1 MEIIAAYGT
10 VFVILAIIFGLYM
23 TWGIG
28 ANDLANAM
36 GTSVGAGAVTIKQA
50 ICIAIIF
57 EFSGAVLAGGHV
69 TSTIRKGI
77 IDPTSIV
84 DSPEILVYG
93 MLASLLAA
101 AFWLMVASWKGWPV
115 STTHSIIG
123 ALIGFAIVGI
133 GPDAV
138 KWTKVGSIVGSWV
151 VSPVVG
157 GTISFLL
164 VMSTRKLIFDTEDP
178 LKNAKRYAPCYVFL
192 VGFVISLV
200 TMFKGLK
207 HLKVDLSVP
216 QSFGVAVIIGLIT
229 AGIGWYF
236 IRRIEADRDADR
248 DFHFASVERVFA
260 PMMLFTACAMAF
272 AHGSNDVANGI
283 GPLAAVVSIVAS
295 GGEVMQESELPIWIL
310 LLGGAGI
317 VLGLITLGY
326 RVMLTVGR
334 KITELTP
341 SRGFCAELAAATT
354 VVIASRT
361 GLPVSTTHILVGSVL
376 GVGLA
381 RGIGALDLRV
391 VFNIIVS
398 WLVTLPAGA
407 MTVGA
412 LAGQPEVNLGIIPG
426 WGGTQ
431 RLPLVVGKA
440 KALDM
445 MLFSK
450 KIGAQEAL
458 DVGLVNQVS
467 TPENLMAD
475 VFEFAGK
482 LAQRPPIAV
491 SCVLKAIAAGSY
503 EGLDQGLRIEN
514 EGSKTVSQS
523 NDCIEGFTAFL
534 EKREPVFKGE

>member
-1 MEIIAAYGT
+1 MDIIAAYGT
-10 VFVILAIIFGLYM
+10 IFVILAIVFGLYM

-50 ICIAIIF
+50 ICIAIVF
-57 EFSGAVLAGGHV
+57 EFAGAVIAGGHV

-77 IDPTSIV
+77 IDPSGIV
-84 DSPEILVYG
+84 NAPEILVYG
-93 MLASLLAA
+93 MLAALLAA
-101 AFWLMVASWKGWPV
+101 AFWLMIASWKGWPV

-133 GPDAV
+133 GPEAV
-138 KWTKVGSIVGSWV
+138 KWGKVGSVVASWI
-151 VSPVVG
+151 VSPVIG

-164 VMSTRKLIFDTEDP
+164 VMSTRKLIFDTSNP
-178 LKNAKRYAPCYVFL
+178 LENAKRYAPLYVFF
-192 VGFVISLV
+192 VGFIISLV

-207 HLKVDLSVP
+207 HLNIDLNVA
-216 QSFGVAVIIGLIT
+216 QSFGVAFCVGLLT
-229 AGIGWYF
+229 AAIGWYF
-236 IRRIEADRDADR
+236 IRKIKADKVADR
-248 DFHFASVERVFA
+248 DFHFASVEKVFA

-283 GPLAAVVSIVAS
+283 GPLAAVISIVSS
-295 GGEVMQESELPIWIL
+295 GGEVMQKSELPVWIL
-310 LLGGAGI
+310 LLGGTGI

-354 VVIASRT
+354 VVLASRT

-398 WLVTLPAGA
+398 WVVTLPAGA
-407 MTVGA
+407 IMA
-412 LAGQPEVNLGIIPG
+412 
-426 WGGTQ
+426 
-431 RLPLVVGKA
+431 
-440 KALDM
+440 
-445 MLFSK
+445 MLFFF
-450 KIGAQEAL
+450 
-458 DVGLVNQVS
+458 
-467 TPENLMAD
+467 T
-475 VFEFAGK
+475 
-482 LAQRPPIAV
+482 
-491 SCVLKAIAAGSY
+491 LKGIFS
-503 EGLDQGLRIEN
+503 
-514 EGSKTVSQS
+514 
-523 NDCIEGFTAFL
+523 
-534 EKREPVFKGE
+534 

>member
-1 MEIIAAYGT
+1 MEIIATYGP
-10 VFVILAIIFGLYM
+10 VYLILAIIFGLYM

-57 EFSGAVLAGGHV
+57 EFSGAVIAGGHV

-77 IDPTSIV
+77 IDPTAIV
-84 DSPEILVYG
+84 NSPEILVYG

-101 AFWLMVASWKGWPV
+101 AFWLMIASWKGWPV

-138 KWTKVGSIVGSWV
+138 KWGKVGSVVGSWV

-164 VMSTRKLIFDTEDP
+164 VMSTRKLIFDTENP
-178 LKNAKRYAPCYVFL
+178 LANAKRYAPCYVFL
-192 VGFVISLV
+192 VGFIISLV
-200 TMFKGLK
+200 TMFKGLT
-207 HLKVDLSVP
+207 HLKIDLSVP
-216 QSFGVAVIIGLIT
+216 QSFLVAICAGLIT

-236 IRRIEADRDADR
+236 IRRITADREADR
-248 DFHFASVERVFA
+248 DFHFASVEKVFA

-283 GPLAAVVSIVAS
+283 GPLAAVVSIVSS
-295 GGEVMQESELPIWIL
+295 GGEVMQKSELPIWIL

-391 VFNIIVS
+391 VFNIVVS

-407 MTVGA
+407 IMA
-412 LAGQPEVNLGIIPG
+412 
-426 WGGTQ
+426 
-431 RLPLVVGKA
+431 
-440 KALDM
+440 
-445 MLFSK
+445 MLFYF
-450 KIGAQEAL
+450 
-458 DVGLVNQVS
+458 
-467 TPENLMAD
+467 T
-475 VFEFAGK
+475 
-482 LAQRPPIAV
+482 
-491 SCVLKAIAAGSY
+491 LKGIFS
-503 EGLDQGLRIEN
+503 
-514 EGSKTVSQS
+514 
-523 NDCIEGFTAFL
+523 
-534 EKREPVFKGE
+534 